1 MAENIINSDFLNRVV
16 EVTKELSGMIESATD
31 GKHRGI
37 VILAAEEVN
46 EQSSANVVGISG
58 RSKEIASALHDFA
71 TQPSTADM
79 FKRVA
84 TGVAFESILKK
95 H

>member
-1 MAENIINSDFLNRVV
+1 MMEEKIINSDFLNRVV
-16 EVTKELSGMIESATD
+16 EVTKELSSLIENATD

-58 RSKEIASALHDFA
+58 RKKEVCSALHDFA
-71 TQPSTADM
+71 TQSATSDI

-84 TGVAFESILKK
+84 TGGSYQFNFQ
-95 H
+95 

>member
-16 EVTKELSGMIESATD
+16 EVTKELSKMIESASD

-37 VILAAEEVN
+37 VILAAKEVN
-46 EQSSANVVGISG
+46 EESSANTIGVCG

-71 TQPSTADM
+71 TQPSSANL

-84 TGVAFESILKK
+84 IGVSFENILK